1 MKYEQAPKKDKPK
14 CIYDASEKKTRPEA
28 HPNPKQSLKNQNQL
42 ADNSRTDS
50 DGAHMGKGA
59 APNSFSTDPAKVSFS
74 TEVPCL
80 MNIMWQAQQQRPS
93 SQAQVRP
100 SLLLV
105 LPCSPPTN
113 TFTDFIDRSLA
124 RVITRALTGPF
135 TRFSASSFPL
145 SLTGSLTLSST
156 YSLTRSFTGSL
167 PHSLNYSTAYWLSLT
182 HSCTVSP
189 GH

>member
-1 MKYEQAPKKDKPK
+1 MQRTGT
-14 CIYDASEKKTRPEA
+14 ASRV
-28 HPNPKQSLKNQNQL
+28 H
-42 ADNSRTDS
+42 NSHHQGSAQGART
-50 DGAHMGKGA
+50 
-59 APNSFSTDPAKVSFS
+59 APNSFSTDLAKVSFS

-100 SLLLV
+100 SLLV
-105 LPCSPPTN
+105 LLCSLPTN
-113 TFTDFIDRSLA
+113 PFTDSLHRSF
-124 RVITRALTGPF
+124 TGSHNHACTYCPF

-167 PHSLNYSTAYWLSLT
+167 PHSLNYSTAY
-182 HSCTVSP
+182 
-189 GH
+189 